1 MKKDFLAT
9 LLTEG
14 LVLLMGLWGFK
25 LAGQRFG
32 AEGFALYSLARR
44 AFSFLYFFGNWG
56 FGASIPRFIAF
67 HHDDKEKQHQYLVA
81 GVLSSVVVTLL
92 LFFVV
97 TLLIRPLTYLF
108 FGSHQ
113 PARLLQGIGFLL
125 LLNPLLIGV
134 YGYFRGIQA
143 PRHANLFKVLSQG
156 IPMVAAIFLSAS
168 VADIFWKQSALTF
181 LAGGVYAVV
190 LLYSTRLHRTPF
202 PGRDVFRS
210 LLSYSLPR
218 IIGDISF
225 IALSS
230 LPPFLITHLVD
241 YKAGGAMAFG
251 ITLMNIM
258 AFTMS
263 PVGLVFLPRATILLK
278 EMKIREVGRVVRKV
292 SGMAWLIGGA
302 TLVAFL
308 VAGRFVLPWIAVSD
322 DYGLLWNLVGVAL
335 LAGVFNVHFIGL
347 RSFIDAA
354 YHKSYNAFH
363 AFYAL
368 ILFLGLASGAL
379 ALPQPYRLP
388 VVMGAF
394 VVSFI
399 FLYVLTIRKIRKM
412 LLEREFLN
420 D

>member
-44 AFSFLYFFGNWG
+44 AFSFLYFLGNWG

-67 HHDDKEKQHQYLVA
+67 HHDDKQKQHQYLIA
-81 GVLSSVVVTLL
+81 GVLSSVVATGM
-92 LFFVV
+92 LFFFIN
-97 TLLIRPLTYLF
+97 LLIGPLTYVF
-108 FGSHQ
+108 FGNRQ
-113 PARLLQGIGFLL
+113 PVRLMQGIGFLF
-125 LLNPLLIGV
+125 LLNPLLIGI
-134 YGYFRGIQA
+134 YGYFRGIQR
-143 PRHANLFKVLSQG
+143 PTQANLFKVLSQG
-156 IPMVAAIFLSAS
+156 MPMVLAIILSAS
-168 VADIFWKQSALTF
+168 VADIFWIQSALTF
-181 LAGGVYAVV
+181 AVGAGYAV
-190 LLYSTRLHRTPF
+190 LLIHKTRLYRIPF
-202 PGRDVFRS
+202 PGQDVFRS

-225 IALSS
+225 TALSS

-241 YKAGGAMAFG
+241 YKAGGALAFG

-258 AFTMS
+258 AFTMG
-263 PVGLVFLPRATILLK
+263 PVGLVFLPKATILLK
-278 EMKIREVGRVVRKV
+278 EKKIREVGRIVRRV
-292 SGMAWLIGGA
+292 SGMAWLIGGT
-302 TLVAFL
+302 TLVVFL
-308 VAGRFVLPWIAVSD
+308 VVGRLVLPWIAVSD
-322 DYGLLWNLVGVAL
+322 DYDLLWKLVGGAL

-368 ILFLGLASGAL
+368 ILLLALASGAL
-379 ALPQPYRLP
+379 VLPHSFRLP
-388 VVMGAF
+388 AVMGAF
-394 VVSFI
+394 VVSFF
-399 FLYVLTIRKIRKM
+399 FLCILTVRKIRKM
-412 LLEREFLN
+412 LLEREYLY